1 MKKYQIIY
9 ADPPWKY
16 RQGKSMGTNFQAA
29 ADRHYPCMDYREIC
43 KLPIKEITDKNCI
56 LFLWATFPQLKEALA
71 VIEAWGFEYKTLG
84 FLWVKIY
91 PNKPFQEVFGVG
103 YYTKSNAEI
112 CLLAT
117 KGKAH
122 SLVKSNS
129 ISQIIKAPK
138 GKHSEKPAI
147 VRTKIIELVGN
158 IPRIELFARSSQK
171 VENGWVNVGYDVD
184 GCDIKDSLQK
194 ITDGTYL

>member
-1 MKKYQIIY
+1 MTNKKYQIIL

-16 RQGKSMGTNFQAA
+16 RQGKSMGINFQGA
-29 ADRHYPCMDYREIC
+29 ADAQYPCMDYREIC
-43 KLPIKEITDKNCI
+43 KLPVNKITDEKCI

-71 VIEAWGFEYKTLG
+71 VMEAWGFEYKTLG
-84 FLWVKIY
+84 FLWIKVY

-129 ISQIIKAPK
+129 ISQIIKTPRE
-138 GKHSEKPAI
+138 KHSQKPNEVKNKI
-147 VRTKIIELVGN
+147 VQLVGN
-158 IPRIELFARSSQK
+158 LPRIELFARQK
-171 VENGWVNVGYDVD
+171 TKDWDVWGD
-184 GCDIKDSLQK
+184 EVKSDIDLEK
-194 ITDGTYL
+194 IGNS